1 MAGQPPER
9 QSQEAAPRV
18 SDREIDYARF
28 VLYVRRGVPVCDHLA
43 RLASRGGNDVIIQ
56 DVDHITGPRPAW
68 LRGVPSLVELPS
80 YALHTGTDAVTKL
93 EAFLHGG
100 VQAMG
105 ADLLGGGAGSRRA
118 APLQEGFAADS
129 GPHGLAISPDERYE
143 DAPRQ
148 RSAGGASLEEM
159 IRLRARGGGG
169 GGGAS
174 VQP

>member
-1 MAGQPPER
+1 MASPPPER

-80 YALHTGTDAVTKL
+80 YKLHTGTDAVQKL

-105 ADLLGGGAGSRRA
+105 ADLLGGAGSRRA

-159 IRLRARGGGG
+159 IRLRARGGG
-169 GGGAS
+169 AS
-174 VQP
+174 AQP